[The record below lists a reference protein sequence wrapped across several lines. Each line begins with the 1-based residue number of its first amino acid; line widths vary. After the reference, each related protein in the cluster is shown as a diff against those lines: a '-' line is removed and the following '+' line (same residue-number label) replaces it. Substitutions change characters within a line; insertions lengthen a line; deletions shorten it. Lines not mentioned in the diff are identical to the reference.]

1 MEVKKENGYGGGA
14 PTEREVAQFGQQ
26 VEKAKQSPYMLPNP
40 VFVNDPA
47 RTAEE
52 NKKTTL
58 AMNSGRFPIRPV
70 PQDPYDSTW
79 SLKDDMNRPVV
90 IGGREVAPSM
100 ASTTRPL
107 PFTNEDVQYLKRKRD
122 AEEFASFLT
131 WEASKYDLS
140 DPATREWFEKRCP
153 SYFQQR
159 ESLIEQQID
168 LAARYAKMRL
178 RGPKTEDDL
187 KIEYLIETDRLSLPK
202 GPIWDPFKWIA
213 DQGGIDLESADT
225 TVNMMA
231 RDFSDYNQ
239 TAYRKGLFNPTKV
252 MHPSIGARMKNPYNL
267 GDPVGIPGT
276 NYSGLF
282 GAPNPQVGNFN
293 ANYGATRTDGS
304 LLAARTELSE
314 NENIRANAALNNARI
329 KGAASTRRTL
339 GPEANPRYLRVSNNL
354 YF

>member
-1 MEVKKENGYGGGA
+1 MTERNTKGYNGGA
-14 PTEREVAQFGQQ
+14 PTDREVAQFGQQ
-26 VEKAKQSPYMLPNP
+26 VEKAKQSPYLLPNP
-40 VFVNDPA
+40 IFINENNKSE
-47 RTAEE
+47 EE
-52 NKKTTL
+52 NKAATV
-58 AMNSGRFPIRPV
+58 AANSGRFPVRPL
-70 PQDPYDSTW
+70 PQDAYDSTW
-79 SLKDDMNRPVV
+79 SLKDDMNRPVIEEGMV
-90 IGGREVAPSM
+90 VAPPM

-122 AEEFASFLT
+122 AEEFATFLT

-213 DQGGIDLESADT
+213 DQANISLPNT
-225 TVNMMA
+225 TVEGLKANL
-231 RDFSDYNQ
+231 SEYNKN
-239 TAYRKGLFNPTKV
+239 AYRKGLFNPTKV
-252 MHPSIGARMKNPYNL
+252 IYPATGARIKNPYNL

-276 NYSGLF
+276 NYSGIY
-282 GAPNPQVGNFN
+282 GAQNPQVGNFN
-293 ANYGATRTDGS
+293 ANYGATPQSGS
-304 LLAARTELSE
+304 LLAARTAVSRQPFAVYNNVINNERIKQSSSMRGHIGDGVFGAYLPISE
-314 NENIRANAALNNARI
+314 NLQ
-329 KGAASTRRTL
+329 
-339 GPEANPRYLRVSNNL
+339 
-354 YF
+354 F

>member
-1 MEVKKENGYGGGA
+1 MAQQEKKKYAGGA
-14 PTEREVAQFGQQ
+14 PTEREVADFGQQ
-26 VEKAKQSPYMLPNP
+26 VEKANQSPYLLPNP
-40 VFVNDPA
+40 VFTD
-47 RTAEE
+47 
-52 NKKTTL
+52 NKMETL
-58 AMNSGRFPIRPV
+58 AMNSGRFPVRPI
-70 PQDPYDSTW
+70 PQDPYDSMW
-79 SLKDDMNRPVV
+79 SLKGDMSRPVIGPNNEV
-90 IGGREVAPSM
+90 IAPSM

-213 DQGGIDLESADT
+213 DQGGIDLKDASAAQIEAGFT
-225 TVNMMA
+225 E
-231 RDFSDYNQ
+231 YNKN
-239 TAYRKGLFNPTKV
+239 TYRKGLFNPTKV
-252 MHPSIGARMKNPYNL
+252 MHPAIGARVKNPYNL

-276 NYSGLF
+276 NYSGIY
-282 GAPNPQVGNFN
+282 GTQSPQVGNYA
-293 ANYGATRTDGS
+293 ANYGPTPRDGS
-304 LLAARTELSE
+304 LLAARTALQGDMYIQANSGLNRARQIQATSQRRYMSPGMTAGHYINMPE
-314 NENIRANAALNNARI
+314 NLN
-329 KGAASTRRTL
+329 
-339 GPEANPRYLRVSNNL
+339 
-354 YF
+354 F

>member
-1 MEVKKENGYGGGA
+1 MTDKKPYNGGA
-14 PTEREVAQFGQQ
+14 PSEGEVAQFGQQ

-40 VFVNDPA
+40 VFTN
-47 RTAEE
+47 
-52 NKKTTL
+52 NKIETL
-58 AMNSGRFPIRPV
+58 AMNSGRFPVRPV

-90 IGGREVAPSM
+90 VNGHVVAPPM

-107 PFTNEDVQYLKRKRD
+107 PFTGEDVQYLKRKRD

-213 DQGGIDLESADT
+213 DQGGIDLAQDDMNALKNQFAE
-225 TVNMMA
+225 
-231 RDFSDYNQ
+231 YNK
-239 TAYRKGLFNPTKV
+239 TSYRKGLFNPTKV
-252 MHPSIGARMKNPYNL
+252 MHPSIGARVKNPYNL

-276 NYSGLF
+276 NYSGIY
-282 GAPNPQVGNFN
+282 GTQSPQVGNYA
-293 ANYGATRTDGS
+293 ANYGPLPNDGS
-304 LLAARTELSE
+304 LLATRTQMLDDRT
-314 NENIRANAALNNARI
+314 NITLVGNQALNQARQI
-329 KGAASTRRTL
+329 QMNSTNRRAIHPNTV
-339 GPEANPRYLRVSNNL
+339 NSNYLELPYNL
-354 YF
+354 QF